1 MISRLV
7 YYYRREHLLTISNL
21 DFRQNLI
28 YQQHIFSHLSAY
40 MTSVIQKQ
48 LPCFIFICV
57 NICFLFL
64 LPFSLSF
71 MFLRTIWRFSF
82 IMKLKIN
89 FLLFPSVNIVQS
101 LSAYPLNSSC
111 VILSWMLSPSDYNLM
126 YFILE
131 WKILNEDSEI
141 KWLRIPSSV
150 KKYYVHGKLT
160 VF

>member
-1 MISRLV
+1 
-7 YYYRREHLLTISNL
+7 
-21 DFRQNLI
+21 
-28 YQQHIFSHLSAY
+28 
-40 MTSVIQKQ
+40 
-48 LPCFIFICV
+48 
-57 NICFLFL
+57 
-64 LPFSLSF
+64 
-71 MFLRTIWRFSF
+71 
-82 IMKLKIN
+82 MKLKIN